1 MADKTLNDVVEEL
14 RKSNKKTEETNAAV
28 DQLVHV
34 TGDFVKTI
42 KDQLARDKLN
52 DEEERR
58 ERTRPGNRNGL
69 LGNNTD
75 FFKAGLQAGAGF
87 SLISL
92 LNPARL
98 VKLIFGGAIAGFG
111 GYIGLRGWE
120 MGFVKAFIER
130 FFTNLGLTPDGKIP
144 KGVFQG
150 PNLIGRIINAFSRLE
165 NRILSFFGVSV
176 SGVMARDA
184 LGRFTGMTNGRP
196 TVVYRITQA
205 IGKLLSPLTF
215 VARAIDDWII
225 GPGAKLVGFIGGAT
239 GLASVGKLASKI
251 LWPIGLLIS
260 AWEGVKDWRNSDE
273 TNGFYRFVDGIGAFL
288 GDFIGAPLNLLKSI
302 VSAGL
307 EWVGLQS
314 ASEWLDKFSFR
325 ELIGDFISSIIRV
338 PERIFNYAN
347 ELLDNYDILG
357 IINTKWRNSLQTMS
371 DAWTNASNYVN
382 ETGEE
387 ITSFFQNAIDNTKI
401 GFMKI
406 GTYIQNIPDRLIS
419 ILTDILDFEI
429 PKLSIPYDNALLG
442 KGEIVLFPGGRPFG
456 SVADAGEN
464 ARERIVSRNRDLDD
478 SISRLNSQI
487 ADNLAQFERN
497 RQERRGQTPAP
508 VVISAPTTN
517 SSQQLNQT
525 NVTAFPSPF
534 NEYAPQ

>member
-14 RKSNKKTEETNAAV
+14 RRSNKKTEETNEAV

-52 DEEERR
+52 DEEDRR
-58 ERTRPGNRNGL
+58 ERNRPGNRNGL
-69 LGNNTD
+69 LGRNTD

-87 SLISL
+87 SIISL

-120 MGFVKAFIER
+120 TGFVKAFIER

-144 KGVFQG
+144 KGLFQG
-150 PNLIGRIINAFSRLE
+150 PNLIGRIVNAFSRLE

-205 IGKLLSPLTF
+205 IGRLLSPLTF
-215 VARAIDDWII
+215 VARAINDWII
-225 GPGAKLVGFIGGAT
+225 GPGAKLVGFVGGAT

-251 LWPIGLLIS
+251 LWPIGLLLS
-260 AWEGVKDWRNSDE
+260 GWEGVKKWRDSEE
-273 TNGFYRFVDGIGAFL
+273 TNKLYRFVDGIGAFL
-288 GDFIGAPLNLLKSI
+288 GDFIGAPLNLLKNI

-314 ASEWLDKFSFR
+314 ASDWLDKFSFR
-325 ELIGDFISSIIRV
+325 ELIGNFISSIIRI
-338 PERIFNYAN
+338 PERIFSYAKDFM
-347 ELLDNYDILG
+347 EKYDILG
-357 IINTKWRNSLQTMS
+357 LIGTKWKNSIEWLS
-371 DAWTNASNYVN
+371 NAWTNMSNYVN
-382 ETGEE
+382 ETGDT
-387 ITSFFQNAIDNTKI
+387 ITGFFQNAIDNVKL
-401 GFMKI
+401 GFMRISNFIK
-406 GTYIQNIPDRLIS
+406 NIPDRLIS
-419 ILTDILDFEI
+419 TITSILDFEI

-456 SVADAGEN
+456 DEAAAGER
-464 ARERIVSRNRDLDD
+464 ARERIISRNRELDD
-478 SISRLNSQI
+478 SISRLNNQI
-487 ADNLAQFERN
+487 ADNLAQFERS
-497 RQERRGQTPAP
+497 RQERRGQNPAP

-525 NVTAFPSPF
+525 NITAFPSPF

>member
-150 PNLIGRIINAFSRLE
+150 PNLIGRIVNAFSRLE

-215 VARAIDDWII
+215 VARAIDEWII